1 MAESSRARLVFE
13 TQLPTRFYLPREDI
27 RVPLRPSELRTYC
40 PYKGEASYF
49 SFDGGEDLL
58 WSYEQPLPDAAQLT
72 ELLGFWD
79 ERFEVE
85 LDGRR
90 REEPRSELV
99 RGDARRVRRVGAL
112 TSRRCS

>member
-1 MAESSRARLVFE
+1 MRIEFGGTLVAESSRARLVFE

-58 WSYEQPLPDAAQLT
+58 WSYEQPLPDAARSPSCWGSGTSASRCTWTACGASRASEHL
-72 ELLGFWD
+72 EVMLD
-79 ERFEVE
+79 EFGV
-85 LDGRR
+85 
-90 REEPRSELV
+90 
-99 RGDARRVRRVGAL
+99 
-112 TSRRCS
+112 